1 MVYHAPKP
9 SQVRC
14 GNHAP
19 RQFKE
24 RDLDVEQR
32 DSKNRR
38 DYMKM
43 TFTLLLSLINSAAFI
58 LTE

>member
-14 GNHAP
+14 GNRAP

-24 RDLDVEQR
+24 RDLDVEQC

-43 TFTLLLSLINSAAFI
+43 TFIYFI
-58 LTE
+58 AKPN